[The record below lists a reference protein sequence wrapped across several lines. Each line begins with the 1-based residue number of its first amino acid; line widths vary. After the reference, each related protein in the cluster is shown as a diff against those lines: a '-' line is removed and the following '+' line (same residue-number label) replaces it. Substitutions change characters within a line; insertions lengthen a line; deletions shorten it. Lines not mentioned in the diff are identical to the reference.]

1 MWPTEQNRQAW
12 DQRYGHPRSG
22 ARLPDA
28 VRERLPEV
36 SGKHVLHLA
45 CGTGEVSGDLISLGA
60 LVTGVDPSEQALA
73 VAREHVPAA
82 AFFQADVQELP
93 LLLKRSRFNV
103 VYAGEGA
110 LALVRDLDLYLGGIV
125 GALRKGGRVLLHDWH
140 PVALCVEPVGLRWR
154 DSYFSESLWRLGQV
168 VGAVSRAGLKIEE
181 LAELPPAATEFG
193 GRLDPR
199 MPTDFLL
206 DAVKTEATTARRAPR
221 A

>member
-12 DQRYGHPRSG
+12 DQRFGHPRS

-28 VRERLPEV
+28 VRERLPDV

-45 CGTGEVSGDLISLGA
+45 CGTGEVSADLIALGA

-73 VAREHVPAA
+73 IAREHVPAA
-82 AFFQADVQELP
+82 AFFQADLQELP

-110 LALVRDLDLYLGGIV
+110 LALVRDLDPYVGGIV
-125 GALRKGGRVLLHDWH
+125 AALRKGGHAVLHDWH

-168 VGAVSRAGLKIEE
+168 VGAVSRAGLKIDE
-181 LAELPPAATEFG
+181 LAELPPALTELG

-206 DAVKTEATTARRAPR
+206 DAVKVEATTARRAR
-221 A
+221 RS